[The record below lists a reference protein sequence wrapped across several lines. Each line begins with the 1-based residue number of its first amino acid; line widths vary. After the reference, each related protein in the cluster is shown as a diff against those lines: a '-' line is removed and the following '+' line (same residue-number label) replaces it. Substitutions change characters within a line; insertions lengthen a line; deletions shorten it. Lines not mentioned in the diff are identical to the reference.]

1 MRVIGDRVLVALPPE
16 VDEVTTASGLVLV
29 RDPDKYQTPTRGI
42 VVALGEKTGEINLD
56 DARTAVRELLVNP
69 CYDYYKGSLI
79 GAAVDEVLAA
89 MAPASFDVAVG
100 DCVIFPRA
108 SGEEIEQDGIQYVIL
123 RESEIIGIV
132 EPKAS
137 AE

>member
-42 VVALGEKTGEINLD
+42 VVALGEKTGVIDVAEARSALVEFFARPDWLSSVATTLREDLD
-56 DARTAVRELLVNP
+56 ALLSSMQP
-69 CYDYYKGSLI
+69 
-79 GAAVDEVLAA
+79 AA
-89 MAPASFDVAVG
+89 FDVAVG
-100 DCVIFPRA
+100 DCVVFPRA

-137 AE
+137 AA

>member
-42 VVALGEKTGEINLD
+42 VVALGEKSGAVNLEQACAIVGD
-56 DARTAVRELLVNP
+56 IQGFQD
-69 CYDYYKGSLI
+69 C
-79 GAAVDEVLAA
+79 VLAA
-89 MAPASFDVAVG
+89 DVCEALRALEPAPFDVEVG

-137 AE
+137 AA